1 MSTRSG
7 VSPRK
12 RSSAVTILLL
22 VPPSADRR
30 CGMVLQS
37 GNGEAEDKVEAGA
50 GEGNRTLVWS
60 LGSSRSAIEL
70 HPRGPESLPSP
81 RPVSSLGVAAVHAI
95 LAQADALTSLN
106 GQRSLP
112 LSHMVNVEGVLQRS
126 WRLGIPEAAV
136 FRLACRKADCHK
148 AAGEAG
154 MPESQH
160 IIEEESEK
168 KFRAPLSCP

>member
-95 LAQADALTSLN
+95 LAQADALTILK

-112 LSHMVNVEGVLQRS
+112 FSPMVNAQRTHQRGC
-126 WRLGIPEAAV
+126 RLRIPETAL
-136 FRLACRKADCHK
+136 FRLAGRKA
-148 AAGEAG
+148 A
-154 MPESQH
+154 
-160 IIEEESEK
+160 
-168 KFRAPLSCP
+168 